1 MNNTETKTFK
11 KEIWVCLKDV
21 FLKKLDHLNKILEK
35 NGKEKITVKFENYH
49 TELVEITTHLKGDSY
64 ANDTTCK
71 HKVEMCDAVCSGYV
85 NVGKGGMNYIFL
97 GTVKFQDGIKQVFVK
112 DENYKEYFM
121 EKFRENF
128 CDHCGTKRKNR
139 KAYYLFLE
147 EETGKV
153 YQIGSTCAKE
163 FFGID
168 STAFLEA
175 YGNTFLIDY
184 DGCEEDLKDFTRG
197 AMTADYKTVATFLD
211 YATNGFLKW
220 NKKSGFVDPDAP
232 IYEHPTT
239 EAVRTLI
246 QADIDNPTGLMM
258 REPRAYEGP
267 NCGLLSLNEVLAF
280 WQAKYDQEES
290 SFAYNC
296 LNAIKAG
303 YAANLSLGT
312 FCYAIFAAYNAK
324 VRALQEKEAAGKT
337 YVPCAHEV
345 GKRVDVKGKVTA
357 IREFVS
363 TIPGTENYYNRYQ
376 GEEIE
381 KRIVDFT
388 EENGTLYHFTT
399 SAKTFFKVEAG
410 DEISMRCTIGET
422 KPYKG
427 VPYTHVSR
435 PVATILTSAAVA

>member
-1 MNNTETKTFK
+1 MNNTETKTFTK
-11 KEIWVCLKDV
+11 TIWVSLKDV
-21 FLKKLDHLNKILEK
+21 FLKKLDHLNKILKK
-35 NGKEKITVKFENYH
+35 NGKEKITVKFENYRS
-49 TELVEITTHLKGDSY
+49 ELVDITTHLKGDAY
-64 ANDTTCK
+64 ANDTTRTV
-71 HKVEMCDAVCSGYV
+71 KVEMCDAVCSGYV

-97 GTVKFQDGIKQVFVK
+97 GTVRFQDGIKQVFVK
-112 DENYKEYFM
+112 DENYKDYFM
-121 EKFRENF
+121 TKFRENS
-128 CDHCGTKRKNR
+128 CDHCGTRRTNR

-153 YQIGSTCAKE
+153 YQIGSSCAKE

-168 STAFLEA
+168 STAFLDA

-197 AMTADYKTVATFLD
+197 AMTAEYDTVAMFLD

-220 NKKSGFVDPDAP
+220 NKKSGLVDSYAP
-232 IYEHPTT
+232 VYEQPTT
-239 EAVRTLI
+239 EAVRALI
-246 QADIDNPTGLMM
+246 QADIDNPICLRE
-258 REPRAYEGP
+258 REPEAYKAP
-267 NCGLLSLNEVLAF
+267 NCGLLSQNEVLAF
-280 WQAKYDQEES
+280 WQAKYDREES

-296 LNAIKAG
+296 LNAVKAG
-303 YAANLSLGT
+303 YAANISLGT
-312 FCYAIFAAYNAK
+312 FCYAIFAAYNDK
-324 VRALQEKEAAGKT
+324 VRATREKEAAGKT
-337 YVPCAHEV
+337 HVPCAHEA

-357 IREFVS
+357 IRKFVS
-363 TIPGTENYYNRYQ
+363 TIPGTECYYNRYQ

-381 KRIVDFT
+381 KLIVDFT

-399 SAKTFFKVEAG
+399 SGKTFFGVKPG

-435 PVATILTSAAVA
+435 PTATVVTKATAA